1 MPSRQTERS
10 PTTSDWSLSA
20 HSCKVCT
27 TSAIFMSLDLSVS
40 LTSSVAMPSST
51 SDFRVWWLHT
61 RNTSL
66 LNGVTITVSGC
77 FHLGLWVL
85 LHFSVFLDWPS
96 TVTST

>member
-1 MPSRQTERS
+1 
-10 PTTSDWSLSA
+10 
-20 HSCKVCT
+20 
-27 TSAIFMSLDLSVS
+27 MSLDLSVS

-51 SDFRVWWLHT
+51 SDLRVWWLHT

-85 LHFSVFLDWPS
+85 LHFSVFLDWPF

>member
-1 MPSRQTERS
+1 
-10 PTTSDWSLSA
+10 
-20 HSCKVCT
+20 
-27 TSAIFMSLDLSVS
+27 MSFDFRVS
-40 LTSSVAMPSST
+40 QTSSTAMPSST

-61 RNTSL
+61 RNSSL

-96 TVTST
+96 TVTSTYGLGPNQFFLFSFSFADSTMICSCAFIG